1 MTKTLYIAFYD
12 DEEGADRESWNTFYT
27 PWVAAWTEA
36 DARRLAQAAIDQR
49 VVDEFNYMFGIDITT
64 VTDESTLAAD
74 ARDELEY
81 LRNRAKSMVIEIQEG
96 EIN

>member
-96 EIN
+96 EIS